1 MSEKIGGETAF
12 SEMCSV
18 AQTVHRIECMNRCLQ
33 AANPDERPYIKSAQ
47 PVPLVAPFLL
57 KLAKHMALLV
67 SLVLIGKTR
76 GEPII
81 GPLGILLVI
90 IGAALI
96 HSVGRWLQM
105 RPASDNRFLRG
116 H

>member
-1 MSEKIGGETAF
+1 M
-12 SEMCSV
+12 
-18 AQTVHRIECMNRCLQ
+18 AQTVHRVECMNLQ

-57 KLAKHMALLV
+57 KLAKHVALLACLL
-67 SLVLIGKTR
+67 LVGKAR
-76 GEPII
+76 GEPTI

-96 HSVGRWLQM
+96 HSVGRRLQI

-116 H
+116 R

>member
-1 MSEKIGGETAF
+1 
-12 SEMCSV
+12 
-18 AQTVHRIECMNRCLQ
+18 MNLCLQ
-33 AANPDERPYIKSAQ
+33 AANPDERPYIKTAQ

-57 KLAKHMALLV
+57 KLAKHVALLAC
-67 SLVLIGKTR
+67 LLLIGKAR
-76 GEPII
+76 GEPTI

-96 HSVGRWLQM
+96 HSVGRRLQISVGRRLQI

-116 H
+116 R